1 MVSPLRAC
9 FGGGGCERARCDGT
23 AEPESSLELPRTR
36 GSPPP
41 KQQKTNNFVHGILK
55 STDVDAFLKEDVLG
69 DILPDLLR
77 DVVKE
82 LFPGLLHDV
91 LPEILPGI
99 LKEVVEEVFPS
110 TIKQILKDSAGAV
123 LAETLRLRAL
133 KNLPSAS
140 DSISEDSREDDFQ
153 AKLLAES
160 LALYLPKKRFRKRS
174 KSRGKSKSF
183 KRQVSFTEDTTI
195 PSSRRSSVRNLSRS
209 SSGDA
214 SSRGLWYEHPE
225 VPWGLLSAFTTE
237 SLGFIILALA
247 PFVLWWL
254 FIGQSM

>member
-1 MVSPLRAC
+1 MGDSDRERAVGRNGQEASERSFERAHTRREMVGPFRAC
-9 FGGGGCERARCDGT
+9 FGGGGERARRRVGT
-23 AEPESSLELPRTR
+23 AEPESSLDSPRTR

-41 KQQKTNNFVHGILK
+41 KQRKSNNFVHGILK
-55 STDVDAFLKEDVLG
+55 STAVDAFLKEDVLG

-82 LFPGLLHDV
+82 LFPGLLHNV

-110 TIKQILKDSAGAV
+110 TIKQILKDSTGAV

-153 AKLLAES
+153 AKLLA
-160 LALYLPKKRFRKRS
+160 
-174 KSRGKSKSF
+174 
-183 KRQVSFTEDTTI
+183 
-195 PSSRRSSVRNLSRS
+195 
-209 SSGDA
+209 
-214 SSRGLWYEHPE
+214 
-225 VPWGLLSAFTTE
+225 
-237 SLGFIILALA
+237 
-247 PFVLWWL
+247 
-254 FIGQSM
+254 